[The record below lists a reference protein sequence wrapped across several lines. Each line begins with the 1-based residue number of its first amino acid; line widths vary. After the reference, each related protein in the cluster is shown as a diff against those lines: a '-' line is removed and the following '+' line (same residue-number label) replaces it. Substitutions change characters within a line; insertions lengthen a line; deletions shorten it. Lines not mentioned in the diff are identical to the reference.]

1 MELEYRLL
9 GPVEAYR
16 DGMPLRLGGPKP
28 RALLAVLLL
37 RAGQVVPADALV
49 DAIWGEEPPD
59 TARALVQS
67 YVSALR
73 RALPEDAGEAIETR
87 APGYVLRPGAGRV
100 DLVRFEELTAEGR
113 RAAAG
118 GDHRAAARALREALA
133 LWRGPALG
141 GVGGALR
148 GEAVR
153 LEEVR
158 QAALEERIAVELEIA
173 GQEADLA
180 TELTA
185 LVSAHPTR
193 ERLRGQLMLAL
204 YRLGRQADALAVYG
218 EGRAVLADELGIDPG
233 PELNRMHE
241 AVLRADPGLLPGRR
255 TPATAPPPARTGAA
269 PTRPVS
275 LLPPALGDFTGRET
289 ESAEVVE
296 WLTGPR
302 TATPVV
308 VVSGPAGVGKSTLA
322 VQAAHRVAD
331 RYPDGQL
338 YAELHGFSEP
348 VPPGEIL
355 GRLLRALGADP
366 PEDPA
371 ERGDLFRSLVAGRRI
386 LLVLDDAGSESQVRP
401 LLPGSAACGVLVT
414 SRTRLGGLVGAR
426 RTDLDVL
433 DDVRGL
439 QLLTRV
445 IGATWGD
452 PREEAAARRIVELCG
467 GLPLA
472 LRIAGARLAT
482 RRHWTPS
489 MLADRLADEHRRLD
503 ELSVGD
509 LEVRASLGLSYQA
522 LDPGAR
528 LVLRRLATL
537 GSADVAAWTMA
548 ALADVPEDEAEE
560 VLERLV
566 DAQLLDCPGTDQV
579 GQPRYRLHDLVR
591 VYAAERAE
599 TEDPVAD
606 RTAAVGRALTAGL
619 WLMDRVTEAA
629 PPGAV
634 ILRQRRAVT
643 GSLGDAPGRRDG
655 SDGSDGSDSPY
666 GTDGTDSPY
675 GTATTRHSP
684 APSGTSAPSAPVSA
698 RTARRALADPF
709 TWFDAEAGALTTAVE
724 RAAAMGLHTPAC
736 EAAAALCSSSF
747 AISNRFDAWWRSHD
761 AALAAA
767 RRAEDL
773 SGEAL
778 LLIGLGQLR
787 YEQDRCAEALDYF
800 RQAERIC
807 ADLGDVHGRSA
818 ALAGVG
824 SAFRELG
831 ELRAAERALADAAD
845 GFRRL
850 GDDTGVGLACRYA
863 GSVRLELGDHDTA
876 LVLLDESL
884 AAYRR
889 QGSRRGEAM
898 ALRTLSLIHRSLGEY
913 EAAARVAGQAR
924 EILSDLG
931 DPLMAAYSMR
941 ARAKARLRMGR
952 VREAESELHEALGVC
967 RAHQDRF
974 GEALTVRTLGECA
987 LADGRFAE
995 AAQLLTASVAGWDDM
1010 GLRLPRAR
1018 ALRDLATAREALGD
1032 GAGAAALRAEA
1043 MAVFTASEA
1052 RERNE
1057 PWPEPPQRP

>member
-9 GPVEAYR
+9 GPVEAWW
-16 DGMPLRLGGPKP
+16 DGVPVRLGGPKP

-73 RALPEDAGEAIETR
+73 RALPEGAGEAIETR
-87 APGYVLRPGAGRV
+87 SPGYVLAPGAGRV
-100 DLVRFEELTAEGR
+100 DVVRFDELTVEGR
-113 RAAAG
+113 RAAAE
-118 GDHRAAARALREALA
+118 GDHRSAARALREALA

-148 GEAVR
+148 SEAAR
-153 LEEVR
+153 LEEAR
-158 QAALEERIAVELEIA
+158 QAALEERISAELQIA

-185 LVSAHPTR
+185 LVAAHPTR

-255 TPATAPPPARTGAA
+255 AVTGLPAARTGAA
-269 PTRPVS
+269 PQRPVS
-275 LLPPALGDFTGRET
+275 LLPPALGDFTGREA
-289 ESAEVVE
+289 ESAQVAE

-302 TATPVV
+302 AATPVV
-308 VVSGPAGVGKSTLA
+308 VVSGPAGVGKSALA
-322 VQAAHRVAD
+322 VQAAHRVAG

-348 VPPGEIL
+348 VPPGEVL

-401 LLPGSAACGVLVT
+401 LLPGSASCGVLVT

-433 DDVRGL
+433 DDAGGL
-439 QLLTRV
+439 ELLARV
-445 IGATWGD
+445 IGTTWGEA
-452 PREEAAARRIVELCG
+452 REETAARRIVDLCG

-522 LDPGAR
+522 LDESAR
-528 LVLRRLATL
+528 RVLRRLATL
-537 GSADVAAWTMA
+537 GSTDVAAWTVA

-566 DAQLLDCPGTDQV
+566 DAQLLHCPGTDQV

-591 VYAAERAE
+591 VYGAERAE
-599 TEDPVAD
+599 TEDSVTD
-606 RTAAVGRALTAGL
+606 RTTAVGRALTAGL
-619 WLMDRVTEAA
+619 YLMDRVTEAA

-634 ILRQRRAVT
+634 ILRQSRAAT
-643 GSLGDAPGRRDG
+643 E
-655 SDGSDGSDSPY
+655 SP
-666 GTDGTDSPY
+666 DGTLVVCDKP
-675 GTATTRHSP
+675 P
-684 APSGTSAPSAPVSA
+684 APSVPQTVVSS
-698 RTARRALADPF
+698 RTTERTLADPF

-724 RAAAMGLHTPAC
+724 RAAALGLHTLAC
-736 EAAAALCSSSF
+736 EAAATLCSSSF

-800 RQAERIC
+800 RQAERLC
-807 ADLGDVHGRSA
+807 ADLGDVRGRSA
-818 ALAGVG
+818 ALTGLG
-824 SAFRELG
+824 SARRELG

-850 GDDTGVGLACRYA
+850 GDDTGIGLACRYA
-863 GSVRLELGDHDTA
+863 GSVRLELGDHATA
-876 LVLLDESL
+876 LTLLDESL
-884 AAYRR
+884 EAYRR
-889 QGSRRGEAM
+889 QGSRRGEAL
-898 ALRTLSLIHRSLGEY
+898 ALRTLSLVHRSLGEY
-913 EAAARVAGQAR
+913 ETAAGLAGRARD
-924 EILSDLG
+924 ILLALG
-931 DPLMAAYSMR
+931 DPLMAAYCAR
-941 ARAKARLRMGR
+941 ARAKARLRLGR
-952 VREAESELHEALGVC
+952 TREAEAELRAALGVC

-974 GEALTVRTLGECA
+974 GEALTLRTLGECA
-987 LADGRFAE
+987 LADGSPAE
-995 AAQLLTASVAGWDDM
+995 AEQLLTASVAGWDVLD
-1010 GLRLPRAR
+1010 LRLPRAR
-1018 ALRDLATAREALGD
+1018 ALRDLSTAREALGD

-1043 MAVFTASEA
+1043 MEVFTACEA
-1052 RERNE
+1052 REREE
-1057 PWPEPPQRP
+1057 PWPRPPQRS

>member
-16 DGMPLRLGGPKP
+16 DGVPLRLGGPKP

-49 DAIWGEEPPD
+49 DAIWGAEPPD

-73 RALPEDAGEAIETR
+73 RALPEGAGEAIETR

-148 GEAVR
+148 GEALR
-153 LEEVR
+153 LEEAR
-158 QAALEERIAVELEIA
+158 QTALEERIAAELEIA

-185 LVSAHPTR
+185 LVAAHPTR

-233 PELNRMHE
+233 PELNRMHQ

-255 TPATAPPPARTGAA
+255 TPAGAPPARTGAA
-269 PTRPVS
+269 PPRTVS

-289 ESAEVVE
+289 ESAEVVA

-302 TATPVV
+302 AATPVV

-331 RYPDGQL
+331 QYPDGQL

-433 DDVRGL
+433 DGVRGL

-445 IGATWGD
+445 IGASWGD

-509 LEVRASLGLSYQA
+509 LEVRAGLGLSYRA
-522 LDPGAR
+522 LDPSAR

-537 GSADVAAWTMA
+537 GSADVAAWTVA

-634 ILRQRRAVT
+634 ILRQRRAAT
-643 GSLGDAPGRRDG
+643 GTPGDASGAPE
-655 SDGSDGSDSPY
+655 
-666 GTDGTDSPY
+666 DGTGGTGNDPRPPASSVPY
-675 GTATTRHSP
+675 TA
-684 APSGTSAPSAPVSA
+684 VSA
-698 RTARRALADPF
+698 RTTRRALADPF

-724 RAAAMGLHTPAC
+724 RAAALGLHTPAC

-800 RQAERIC
+800 QQAERIC

-818 ALAGVG
+818 ALSGVG

-831 ELRAAERALADAAD
+831 ELRAAERALADAVD

-850 GDDTGVGLACRYA
+850 GDDTGVGVACRYA

-924 EILSDLG
+924 EILSALG
-931 DPLMAAYSMR
+931 DPLMAAYSGR
-941 ARAKARLRMGR
+941 ALAKAWLRMGR
-952 VREAESELHEALGVC
+952 TREAESELHRALGVC

-974 GEALTVRTLGECA
+974 GEAMTVRTLGECA

-995 AAQLLTASVAGWDDM
+995 AARLLTASVAGWEEM

-1032 GAGAAALRAEA
+1032 GTGAAALRAEA
-1043 MAVFTASEA
+1043 MAVFTACEA

-1057 PWPEPPQRP
+1057 PWPGRS

>member
-9 GPVEAYR
+9 GPVEAWW
-16 DGMPLRLGGPKP
+16 DGMPVRLGGPKP

-37 RAGQVVPADALV
+37 RAGQVVPADTLV

-73 RALPEDAGEAIETR
+73 RALPEGAGEAIETR
-87 APGYVLRPGAGRV
+87 SPGYVLEPGAGRV
-100 DLVRFEELTAEGR
+100 DVVRFEALTGEGR
-113 RAAAG
+113 RAAAD

-148 GEAVR
+148 SEAVR
-153 LEEVR
+153 LEEAR
-158 QAALEERIAVELEIA
+158 QAALEERISAELEIA

-255 TPATAPPPARTGAA
+255 AVASASAARTASGA
-269 PTRPVS
+269 PRPVS
-275 LLPPALGDFTGRET
+275 LLPPALGDFTGRES
-289 ESAEVVE
+289 ESAEVAE

-302 TATPVV
+302 GATPVV
-308 VVSGPAGVGKSTLA
+308 VVSGPAGVGKSALA
-322 VQAAHRVAD
+322 VQAAHQVAG

-401 LLPGSAACGVLVT
+401 LLPGSATCGVLVT

-433 DDVRGL
+433 DDVGGL
-439 QLLTRV
+439 ELLARV
-445 IGATWGD
+445 IGTKWGD
-452 PREEAAARRIVELCG
+452 PREETSARRIVELCG

-489 MLADRLADEHRRLD
+489 KLADRLADEHRRLD

-509 LEVRASLGLSYQA
+509 LEVRASLGLSYRA
-522 LDPGAR
+522 LDENAR
-528 LVLRRLATL
+528 RVLRRLATL
-537 GSADVAAWTMA
+537 GSADVAAWTVA

-566 DAQLLDCPGTDQV
+566 DAQLLHCPGTDQV

-599 TEDPVAD
+599 AEDSVPD
-606 RTAAVGRALTAGL
+606 RTTAVGRALTAGL
-619 WLMDRVTEAA
+619 YLMDRVTEAA

-634 ILRQRRAVT
+634 ILRQSRTV
-643 GSLGDAPGRRDG
+643 GESPGENVC
-655 SDGSDGSDSPY
+655 
-666 GTDGTDSPY
+666 
-675 GTATTRHSP
+675 GTARADGAATTGQLH
-684 APSGTSAPSAPVSA
+684 AAVST
-698 RTARRALADPF
+698 RTTERALADPF

-724 RAAAMGLHTPAC
+724 RAAALGLHTLAC
-736 EAAAALCSSSF
+736 EAAATLCSSSF

-800 RQAERIC
+800 RQAERLC
-807 ADLGDVHGRSA
+807 ADLGDVRGRSA
-818 ALAGVG
+818 ALTGLG
-824 SAFRELG
+824 SACRELG

-863 GSVRLELGDHDTA
+863 GSVRLELGDHGTA
-876 LVLLDESL
+876 LTLLDESL
-884 AAYRR
+884 DAYRR
-889 QGSRRGEAM
+889 KGSRRGEAL
-898 ALRTLSLIHRSLGEY
+898 ALRTLSLVHRSLGAY
-913 EAAARVAGQAR
+913 ERAAGLAGQAR
-924 EILSDLG
+924 EILLALG
-931 DPLMAAYSMR
+931 DPLMAAYCAR
-941 ARAKARLRMGR
+941 ARAKARLRLGR
-952 VREAESELHEALGVC
+952 TREAESELHTALGVC

-974 GEALTVRTLGECA
+974 GEALTLRTLGECA
-987 LADGRFAE
+987 LADGRPAD
-995 AAQLLTASVAGWDDM
+995 AAQLLTASVAGWDVLD
-1010 GLRLPRAR
+1010 LRLPRAR
-1018 ALRDLATAREALGD
+1018 ALRDLSTAYEALGD
-1032 GAGAAALRAEA
+1032 TARAAALRAEA
-1043 MAVFTASEA
+1043 TAVFTACEA
-1052 RERNE
+1052 RERDE
-1057 PWPEPPQRP
+1057 PWPRPPQQP

>member
-9 GPVEAYR
+9 GPVEAWW
-16 DGMPLRLGGPKP
+16 DGMPVRLGGPKP

-73 RALPEDAGEAIETR
+73 RALPEEAGEAIETR
-87 APGYVLRPGAGRV
+87 SPGYVLAPGSWRV
-100 DLVRFEELTAEGR
+100 DLVRFEALTGEGR
-113 RAAAG
+113 RASAE
-118 GDHRAAARALREALA
+118 GDHRSAARALREALA

-148 GEAVR
+148 SEAVR
-153 LEEVR
+153 LEEAR

-173 GQEADLA
+173 GQEAELA
-180 TELTA
+180 TELAA
-185 LVSAHPTR
+185 LVAAHPTR

-255 TPATAPPPARTGAA
+255 AATAASAVRTGAA
-269 PTRPVS
+269 PRAVS
-275 LLPPALGDFTGRET
+275 LLPPALGDFTGREA
-289 ESAEVVE
+289 ESAEVAE

-302 TATPVV
+302 GATPVV
-308 VVSGPAGVGKSTLA
+308 VVSGPAGVGKSALA
-322 VQAAHRVAD
+322 VQAAHRVAE

-338 YAELHGFSEP
+338 YAELHGFSAP
-348 VPPGEIL
+348 VPPGEVL

-401 LLPGSAACGVLVT
+401 LLPGSATCGVLVT

-433 DDVRGL
+433 DDVGGL
-439 QLLTRV
+439 ELLVRV
-445 IGATWGD
+445 IGTTWAT
-452 PREEAAARRIVELCG
+452 PREETAARRIVDLCG

-522 LDPGAR
+522 LDEGAR
-528 LVLRRLATL
+528 RVLRRLATL
-537 GSADVAAWTMA
+537 GSTDVAAWAVA

-566 DAQLLDCPGTDQV
+566 DAQLLHCPGTDQV

-599 TEDPVAD
+599 AEDSVAD
-606 RTAAVGRALTAGL
+606 RTTAVGRALTAGL
-619 WLMDRVTEAA
+619 YLMDRVTEAA

-634 ILRQRRAVT
+634 ILRQSRAAT
-643 GSLGDAPGRRDG
+643 E
-655 SDGSDGSDSPY
+655 SP
-666 GTDGTDSPY
+666 DGTLVVCNK
-675 GTATTRHSP
+675 
-684 APSGTSAPSAPVSA
+684 PSATSSPQTVVST
-698 RTARRALADPF
+698 RTTERVLADPF
-709 TWFDAEAGALTTAVE
+709 TWFDAEAGALTSAVE
-724 RAAAMGLHTPAC
+724 RAAALGLHTLAC
-736 EAAAALCSSSF
+736 EAAATLCSSSF

-787 YEQDRCAEALDYF
+787 YEQDRCSEALDYF
-800 RQAERIC
+800 RQAERLC
-807 ADLGDVHGRSA
+807 ADLGDVRGRSA
-818 ALAGVG
+818 ALTGLG
-824 SAFRELG
+824 SACRELG

-863 GSVRLELGDHDTA
+863 GSVRLELGDHTTA
-876 LVLLDESL
+876 LTLLDESL
-884 AAYRR
+884 EAYRR
-889 QGSRRGEAM
+889 QGSRRGEAL
-898 ALRTLSLIHRSLGEY
+898 AQRTLSLVHRSLGEY
-913 EAAARVAGQAR
+913 ETAAGLAGRAR
-924 EILSDLG
+924 ESLLALG
-931 DPLMAAYSMR
+931 DPLMAAYCAR
-941 ARAKARLRMGR
+941 AWAKARLRLGR
-952 VREAESELHEALGVC
+952 TREAESALHAALGVC

-974 GEALTVRTLGECA
+974 GEALTLRTLGECA
-987 LADGRFAE
+987 LADGRPAE
-995 AAQLLTASVAGWDDM
+995 AEQLLTASVAGWDVLD
-1010 GLRLPRAR
+1010 LRLPRAR
-1018 ALRDLATAREALGD
+1018 ALRDLSTAREALGD

-1043 MAVFTASEA
+1043 TAVFTACDA
-1052 RERNE
+1052 RERDE
-1057 PWPEPPQRP
+1057 PWPLPPGPN